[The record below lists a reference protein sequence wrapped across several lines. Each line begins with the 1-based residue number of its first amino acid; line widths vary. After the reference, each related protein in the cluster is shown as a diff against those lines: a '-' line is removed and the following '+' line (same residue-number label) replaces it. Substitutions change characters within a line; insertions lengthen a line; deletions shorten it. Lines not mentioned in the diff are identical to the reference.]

1 MKALVVDNDRI
12 SRAVIKRLLSHLN
25 VEVVE
30 ADNGLAALQQIE
42 LIDPDFLVLDIEMP
56 ILSGLEALSAIRQSP
71 QRADVP
77 VICVSASSTKE
88 HVTSMLG
95 LGVAD
100 YMLKPINPVD
110 ALPRFKT
117 VMLRST
123 QWRQRREGGNFNSL
137 LLVDADPNFLAFARP
152 LLDQEFEITDISSST
167 QAAVSFQTSVVKPS
181 LVCVAE
187 GLPLMSEDVLADV
200 IRKMSIQDGSTPP
213 QVFLLANSDS
223 VDEAKAGRYAGVV
236 RKSFVP
242 EQFLEEFRRVVLR
255 DQNTFEKLRHLVREG
270 LRKELVTATQ
280 QTMGVMM
287 GKEVLALGEEEQKN
301 TECPT
306 GVCARVT
313 LRDSGSGTILHT
325 EILIGRAQA
334 ERIGSQVLRRDST
347 FEDGGSEVL
356 YELVNTIAGRIRAG
370 LHSRGFDLKMGLPEV
385 VTEEV
390 GEVPTDLTATFRCLE
405 DQVFSLGL
413 RVVKGE
419 TDLVGEAQS
428 ARPASGATA
437 SAKAPAEAVA
447 AQAVDDVLF

>member
-25 VEVVE
+25 VDVVE
-30 ADNGLAALQQIE
+30 ADNGLSALQQLE
-42 LIDPDFLVLDIEMP
+42 LVDPDFLVLDIEMP
-56 ILSGLEALSAIRQSP
+56 VLSGLEALSAIRQSP
-71 QRADVP
+71 QRADMP
-77 VICVSASSTKE
+77 VICVSASSSKE
-88 HVTSMLG
+88 NVTRMLG
-95 LGVAD
+95 LGVVD

-110 ALPRFKT
+110 ALPRFKS

-123 QWRQRREGGNFNSL
+123 QWRQRRDGGTFNTL
-137 LLVDADPNFLAFARP
+137 LMVDADPNFLAFARP
-152 LLDQEFEITDISSST
+152 LLDQDFDVTDISSST
-167 QAAVSFQTSVVKPS
+167 QAAVRFRESVVKPS
-181 LVCVAE
+181 LVCMAE

-213 QVFLLANSDS
+213 QIFLLANAD
-223 VDEAKAGRYAGVV
+223 VDAAKAARYAGVV

-255 DQNTFEKLRHLVREG
+255 DQNTLEKLRHLVREG

-287 GKEVLALGEEEQKN
+287 GKEVSAFSEEEQKGI
-301 TECPT
+301 ECPT

-313 LRDSGSGTILHT
+313 LRDAASGATLHT
-325 EILIGRAQA
+325 ELLIGRAQA
-334 ERIGSQVLRRDST
+334 EKIGSQVLRRQST
-347 FEDGGSEVL
+347 FEDGSSEVL

-390 GEVPTDLTATFRCLE
+390 GEVPADLTAMFRCLE

-419 TDLVGEAQS
+419 NDLMGEAQS
-428 ARPASGATA
+428 ANPASAATA
-437 SAKAPAEAVA
+437 AAEAPAEVAA

>member
-30 ADNGLAALQQIE
+30 ADNGLSALQQVE
-42 LIDPDFLVLDIEMP
+42 LVNPDFLVIDIEMP
-56 ILSGLEALSAIRQSP
+56 VLSGLEALSAIRQSP

-77 VICVSASSTKE
+77 VICVSGSSSKA
-88 HVTSMLG
+88 HVTSMLA

-100 YMLKPINPVD
+100 YMLKPINPVE

-117 VMLRST
+117 VMLRAT
-123 QWRQRREGGNFNSL
+123 QWRQRREGGSFNTL
-137 LLVDADPNFLAFARP
+137 LLVDPDPNFLAFARP
-152 LLDQEFEITDISSST
+152 LLDQEFEITDMPSST
-167 QAAVSFQTSVVKPS
+167 QAAVFFRESVVKPS
-181 LVCVAE
+181 LVCMAE
-187 GLPLMSEDVLADV
+187 GLPLMNEDVLADV

-213 QVFLLANSDS
+213 QIFLLANAD
-223 VDEAKAGRYAGVV
+223 VDAAKEARFAGVV

-287 GKEVLALGEEEQKN
+287 GKEVSVYGEEEQKGV
-301 TECPT
+301 ESPT

-313 LRDSGSGTILHT
+313 LRDAASGATLLTELH
-325 EILIGRAQA
+325 IGRAQA
-334 ERIGSQVLRRDST
+334 EKIGSTVLRRAST

-356 YELVNTIAGRIRAG
+356 YELANTIAGRIRAG
-370 LHSRGFDLKMGLPEV
+370 LHSRGFDLKLGLPEV
-385 VTEEV
+385 VTDEV
-390 GEVPTDLTATFRCLE
+390 GEVPAELTAVFRCLD

-428 ARPASGATA
+428 AAPASGATA
-437 SAKAPAEAVA
+437 PAEPPAEAVA

>member
-30 ADNGLAALQQIE
+30 AENGLIGLQQVE
-42 LIDPDFLVLDIEMP
+42 LADPDFLVLDIEMP
-56 ILSGLEALSAIRQSP
+56 VLSGLEALTAIRQSP
-71 QRADVP
+71 LRADVP
-77 VICVSASSTKE
+77 VICVSASSSKE
-88 HVTSMLG
+88 HVTSMLA

-100 YMLKPINPVD
+100 YMLKPINPVE

-117 VMLRST
+117 VMLRAT
-123 QWRQRREGGNFNSL
+123 QWRQRREGGSFNTL

-167 QAAVSFQTSVVKPS
+167 QAAVCFQESVVKPS
-181 LVCVAE
+181 LVCMAE
-187 GLPLMSEDVLADV
+187 GLPLMSEDVLVDV

-213 QVFLLANSDS
+213 QIFLLANGD
-223 VDEAKAGRYAGVV
+223 VDETKSARYAGVV

-255 DQNTFEKLRHLVREG
+255 DQNTLEKLRHLVREG

-287 GKEVLALGEEEQKN
+287 GKEVSAFSEEDQKGI
-301 TECPT
+301 ECPT

-313 LRDSGSGTILHT
+313 LRDAASGTTLHT
-325 EILIGRAQA
+325 ELLIGRAQA
-334 ERIGSQVLRRDST
+334 ERIGSQVLRREST

-385 VTEEV
+385 VTDEV
-390 GEVPTDLTATFRCLE
+390 GKVPADLTAVFRCLE

-413 RVVKGE
+413 RVVKSE
-419 TDLVGEAQS
+419 NDLVGEAQS
-428 ARPASGATA
+428 AIPASGATA
-437 SAKAPAEAVA
+437 AAAPAEAVA

>member
-30 ADNGLAALQQIE
+30 AENGLTGLQQLE
-42 LIDPDFLVLDIEMP
+42 LVDPDFLVLDIEMP
-56 ILSGLEALSAIRQSP
+56 ILNGVEALTAIRQSP

-77 VICVSASSTKE
+77 VICVSASSSKE
-88 HVTSMLG
+88 HVTRMLG

-100 YMLKPINPVD
+100 YILKPINPVD

-123 QWRQRREGGNFNSL
+123 QWRQRREGGTFNTL
-137 LLVDADPNFLAFARP
+137 LMVDADPNFLAFARP
-152 LLDQEFEITDISSST
+152 LLEQEFDVADVSSST
-167 QAAVSFQTSVVKPS
+167 QAAVRFQESAVKPS

-187 GLPLMSEDVLADV
+187 GIPLMSEDVLVDV

-213 QVFLLANSDS
+213 QIFLLANSD
-223 VDEAKAGRYAGVV
+223 VDPAKAARYAGVV

-255 DQNTFEKLRHLVREG
+255 DQNTLEKLRHLVREG

-287 GKEVLALGEEEQKN
+287 GKEVSAFGEDEQKSI
-301 TECPT
+301 ECPT
-306 GVCARVT
+306 GVCARVI
-313 LRDSGSGTILHT
+313 LRDPVSGTALHT

-334 ERIGSQVLRRDST
+334 EKIGSQVLRRAST
-347 FEDGGSEVL
+347 FEDGSSEVL

-385 VTEEV
+385 VTDEV
-390 GEVPTDLTATFRCLE
+390 GEVPADLTAVFRCLE

-413 RVVKGE
+413 RVVRGE
-419 TDLVGEAQS
+419 DNLVGEAQS
-428 ARPASGATA
+428 ANPASGATA
-437 SAKAPAEAVA
+437 VAAPAEAVA